1 MERYWDG
8 QQWTEHS
15 RPRQHNPSAFMAP
28 PPSDVATQATKKRK
42 KWPWILAGVIV
53 FFIVVGSCSSTSD
66 SSSSSTR
73 TTTVAEASDPDRENP
88 AAYEVLSERDF
99 ALLVKDPDSAEGRK
113 IVLYGVV
120 TQFDAA
126 TGTRQFRADTG
137 PIQLDSAYAYNQNTA
152 VEARDAALVADVVED
167 DVVKMYVEVGG
178 SVSYDTQIGGRTTV
192 PGVIVN
198 MIEIVG

>member
-1 MERYWDG
+1 
-8 QQWTEHS
+8 
-15 RPRQHNPSAFMAP
+15 MAP
-28 PPSDVATQATKKRK
+28 PPSGVATQTTKKRR
-42 KWPWILAGVIV
+42 KWPWLLAGVIV
-53 FFIVVGSCSSTSD
+53 FFIVVGSCSSASD

-73 TTTVAEASDPDRENP
+73 TTTVAEAADPDRENP

-113 IVLYGVV
+113 VVLFGVV

-137 PIQLDSAYAYNQNTA
+137 PAQLESTYAYSQNTA
-152 VEARDAALVADVVED
+152 VEARDSALVADVVED
-167 DVVKMYVEVGG
+167 DVVKMYVEVTG

-192 PGVIVN
+192 PGVLVN